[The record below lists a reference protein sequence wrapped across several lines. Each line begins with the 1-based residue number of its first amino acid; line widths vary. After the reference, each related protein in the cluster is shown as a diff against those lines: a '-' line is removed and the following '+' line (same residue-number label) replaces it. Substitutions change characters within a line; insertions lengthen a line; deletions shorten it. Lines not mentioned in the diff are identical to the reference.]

1 MVTQTSIYET
11 ELPIRDPVL
20 KAHAALLEHWASP
33 GTWWSA
39 TERLAIVN
47 EVRTAWD
54 ADKLSPWVRPSTVDG
69 LVADDHVLPAAV
81 VDIIWRI
88 TNHVS
93 TLTRDWYDSFVPD
106 QVSAEQYVEVLSLV
120 SMANMVDRFADSLSM
135 DRLAL
140 PEPRAGEPSRY
151 RPDGVEIARHWVP
164 TAPLEDTHWSPDMPM
179 EAPNVRRTLNLVPAE
194 AAVLWVLID
203 AHYIAG
209 GILSE
214 LDSGRNWSIERPH
227 FELLATRTS
236 ALNECFY

>member
-1 MVTQTSIYET
+1 VVTQTSIYET
-11 ELPIRDPVL
+11 ELPIRDAVL

-39 TERLAIVN
+39 TERFAIVN

-54 ADKLSPWVRPSTVDG
+54 ADQLSPWVRPSTVDG

-88 TNHVS
+88 TNHTS

-140 PEPRAGEPSRY
+140 SEPRAGEPSRY

-164 TAPLEDTHWSPDMPM
+164 TASLEDTHWSPDMPM

-194 AAVLWVLID
+194 AAILWMLID

>member
-11 ELPIRDPVL
+11 ELPIRAAVL
-20 KAHAALLEHWASP
+20 EGHAALLEHWASP

-39 TERLAIVN
+39 SERLAIVN

-54 ADKLSPWVRPSTVDG
+54 ADQLPPWVRPSTVDG

-88 TNHVS
+88 TNHTS

-140 PEPRAGEPSRY
+140 PEPRALMGSGLSPYGPCPSPY
-151 RPDGVEIARHWVP
+151 GPG
-164 TAPLEDTHWSPDMPM
+164 S
-179 EAPNVRRTLNLVPAE
+179 
-194 AAVLWVLID
+194 
-203 AHYIAG
+203 
-209 GILSE
+209 
-214 LDSGRNWSIERPH
+214 
-227 FELLATRTS
+227 
-236 ALNECFY
+236 